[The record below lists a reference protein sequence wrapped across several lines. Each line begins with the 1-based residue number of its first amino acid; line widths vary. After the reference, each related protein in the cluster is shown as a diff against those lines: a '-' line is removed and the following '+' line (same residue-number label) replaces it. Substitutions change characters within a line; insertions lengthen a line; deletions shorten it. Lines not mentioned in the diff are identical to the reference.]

1 MSGLS
6 TGDNEDG
13 IVAEVFSKVRTINEA
28 VPQIDLSQPDPTSP
42 EVFPFGTPDSVRAST
57 PDVEDH
63 RSQADK
69 ALDGDYVPSD
79 DEEQFGAS
87 SAKSLS
93 SVINNSAKK
102 SIAGLQK
109 TNMGGQ
115 QESVKKP
122 REKPMDLVGVR
133 LATGKER
140 NDRAAARN
148 EMVERRYKREL
159 DLKEEEIKLQAK
171 KQRDEHETRMKEL
184 ERKDRDNE
192 LRKAEIELRRLE
204 LQLEMEKMKRET

>member
-1 MSGLS
+1 MSGLF

-28 VPQIDLSQPDPTSP
+28 VPQIDLGQPDPTSP
-42 EVFPFGTPDSVRAST
+42 EVFPFGSPDSVRAST
-57 PDVEDH
+57 LDVEDH

-102 SIAGLQK
+102 STAGLQK
-109 TNMGGQ
+109 TNMSGQ
-115 QESVKKP
+115 QESVKP
-122 REKPMDLVGVR
+122 REKPMDLVGVL
-133 LATGKER
+133 LATRKER

-148 EMVERRYKREL
+148 EIVERRYKREL

-171 KQRDEHETRMKEL
+171 KQRDEHEARMKEL
-184 ERKDRDNE
+184 EQKDRDKE

-204 LQLEMEKMKRET
+204 LQLEMEKMKREI